1 MKSKIKR
8 HAILLASTTLLAAAS
23 ATAASTYTPGN
34 LVLFFQQE
42 GGTNTV
48 YADLGKAADFRGTAA
63 GAADGTSRIGF
74 LDLNSTLTGAFG
86 AGWAS
91 DATIYAGLA
100 GVFSS
105 NNTNA
110 TAVVDGD
117 PYRTLYVSAAR
128 GSVGTLGEADS
139 AGYTVNTNAG
149 MTSGA
154 SGIIA
159 MNIPF
164 AALDGS
170 AAIADTE
177 TSKIDDQNPFA
188 GTELQGTAFSI
199 FGGGVQQAGSASSF
213 GSFGGAGSTEFAL
226 DLYRILARN
235 TVSGQVAGDL
245 RTGSYEGTI
254 SVGTNGL
261 VSFQAV
267 PEPSSLALVG
277 LAAGSLVL
285 RRRRSA

>member
-8 HAILLASTTLLAAAS
+8 NAILLASTTLLAAAS

-34 LVLFFQQE
+34 LVLFFHQE

-63 GAADGTSRIGF
+63 GAADGTSQIGF

-100 GVFSS
+100 GVYSS

-117 PYRTLYVSAAR
+117 PYRTLYVSASR
-128 GSVGTLGEADS
+128 GSVGTLGQASS
-139 AGYTVNTNAG
+139 AGYSVTTTAS

-154 SGIIA
+154 SGISA

-164 AALDGS
+164 SSLEGPVEIVTTANS
-170 AAIADTE
+170 T
-177 TSKIDDQNPFA
+177 IDNQNPFFST
-188 GTELQGTAFSI
+188 GIQGTAFSA
-199 FGGGVQQAGSASSF
+199 FAGGVQQVGSASSF
-213 GSFGGAGSTEFAL
+213 GSFGEAGSTEFAL